1 MKYVVEYENQ
11 YLRDIFPT
19 KEFDNSRDVVEYI
32 LIDHS
37 TVDFD
42 DSFDEM
48 LDECYE
54 EVTICGYTYSP
65 SGALRRVD
73 EVAYHEAD
81 LEYRN
86 SVYEDMIYDLDR
98 MSDNEELSYY
108 GFTVT
113 MVEDN
118 DDEEEAEG

>member
-1 MKYVVEYENQ
+1 MKYVVECEDQ
-11 YLRDIFPT
+11 YLRDIFPA
-19 KEFDNSRDVVEYI
+19 KEFDNARDVAEYI
-32 LIDHS
+32 LIDCNNP
-37 TVDFD
+37 DPDNIFN
-42 DSFDEM
+42 EM

-65 SGALRRVD
+65 SDALRRVD
-73 EVAYHEAD
+73 EVAYHEAY
-81 LEYRN
+81 LEYQN

-118 DDEEEAEG
+118 DDEDEAGA

>member
-1 MKYVVEYENQ
+1 MKYVVEYESQ
-11 YLRDIFPT
+11 YLRDIFPA
-19 KEFDNSRDVVEYI
+19 KEFDNVRDVVEYI
-32 LIDHS
+32 VIDHS
-37 TVDFD
+37 TVSFD

-65 SGALRRVD
+65 SVALRRVD
-73 EVAYHEAD
+73 EVAYHEAY

-86 SVYEDMIYDLDR
+86 SVYEDMSYDLGR
-98 MSDNEELSYY
+98 MSDNEESSYY

-113 MVEDN
+113 MVDDN
-118 DDEEEAEG
+118 DSKEEA